1 MKNILKYIIVLMTA
15 LMSVSCAYDVDNNDM
30 TVIGE
35 TSYELDNNKTV
46 YTIQTFDDV
55 GVETLLYVL
64 SERDDF
70 EVGDKVKL
78 IKKEK

>member
-1 MKNILKYIIVLMTA
+1 
-15 LMSVSCAYDVDNNDM
+15 MSVSCAYDVDNNDM

-35 TSYELDNNKTV
+35 TSYELDSNKTI

-78 IKKEK
+78 IRKEK

>member
-70 EVGDKVKL
+70 EVSDKVKL

>member
-1 MKNILKYIIVLMTA
+1 MKNILKYIIILMTA

-35 TSYELDNNKTV
+35 TSYELDSNKTI

-78 IKKEK
+78 IRKEK